1 MTDSPDQPTEVFS
14 RRAARESTQK
24 PAAGRGI
31 RALVAKHPTVWLAA
45 TIGVVFLLLG
55 TGAIFAGIATGSS
68 RAVDVPLPTESEVPP
83 RPQPSAIAAGT
94 HLRTCSIAAAAAQP
108 LLGSLAASVVNA
120 NTGEV
125 LFDRNGATPA
135 TPANV
140 EHLLTAATVIK
151 ILGSGAQLSTKV
163 IDGTSEGTIVLVG
176 GGDPTLATTSSGVY
190 DGAPLISNLA
200 TAAMAAYTLKHPTKP
215 VTNIVLDSSLWSS
228 TDNWDASWPTSDR
241 SNGYLSKVTALMVDG
256 DRLDPADPEGSRS
269 EDPIQRAGDAF
280 AAAAGL
286 SGVTFTRGS
295 AVGSTVLAEV
305 KSQPISTLLGQMLS
319 VGDNTLAEM
328 LARVAS
334 KVAGFDGTSASLTQV
349 IPLTLKDLGLDTTG
363 LVTVD
368 ASGESP
374 NNLVPPQLVAQLLVK
389 IRANEA
395 DLGVIYAGL
404 PVAGETGDLYNRFD
418 GANAV
423 AAGKVVAKPGW
434 ISGERSLAGVINAA
448 DGTPLTFAFYG
459 LGDAIT
465 RDTKEALDT
474 LVTAAFTCGD
484 NLSNY

>member
-14 RRAARESTQK
+14 RRAARESSQK
-24 PAAGRGI
+24 PAARAGI
-31 RALVAKHPTVWLAA
+31 RALVAKHPTAWLAA
-45 TIGVVFLLLG
+45 TIGVVFLMLG
-55 TGAIFAGIATGSS
+55 TGAIFAGIASGSS
-68 RAVDVPLPTESEVPP
+68 RAVEVPVPTESEVPP
-83 RPQPSAIAAGT
+83 RPQPSAIPAGT

-151 ILGSGAQLSTKV
+151 ILGAGAQLSTKV

-176 GGDPTLATTSSGVY
+176 GGDPTLATTSNGVY
-190 DGAPLISNLA
+190 EGAPLISNLA
-200 TAAMAAYTLKHPTKP
+200 TAAMAAYTLKHPGKP
-215 VTNIVLDSSLWSS
+215 VTNIVLDSSLWSP
-228 TDNWDASWPTSDR
+228 TDDWDATWPTSDR

-256 DRLDPADPEGSRS
+256 DRLDPTDPEGSRS
-269 EDPIQRAGDAF
+269 DDPIQRAGVAF

-305 KSQPISTLLGQMLS
+305 KSQPISTLLGQMLL

-334 KVAGFDGTSASLTQV
+334 KVSGFDGSSASLAQL
-349 IPLTLKDLGLDTTG
+349 IPLTLKDLGLETTG
-363 LVTVD
+363 LVTID

-374 NNLVPPQLVAQLLVK
+374 SNLVPPVLVAQLLVK

-395 DLGVIYAGL
+395 GLGVIYAGL
-404 PVAGETGDLYNRFD
+404 PVAGESGDLYNRFT

-448 DGTPLTFAFYG
+448 DGTPLAFAFYG